1 MYRAIAALKVFCGI
15 SSTAAHREALDR
27 ARALLT
33 PLGAQVIDVR
43 IGRKRLEVDLKS
55 DLDPRIVSEALRS
68 WAELEYLSVLGPTIE
83 LDEAEALSR
92 AIRLFNDERFWEA
105 HEVLEGLWR
114 AQVGP
119 EKEVLSGLIK
129 LSAAYVHLQ
138 KGRPDRYMGLLRAS
152 LKHLTASGLEEYRS
166 IHVSQ
171 LRNVVSEI
179 LGLGEPRYITLPETS
194 FYRGRPQSGENDDLP
209 GRQG

>member
-1 MYRAIAALKVFCGI
+1 MYRAIAALKVLYST
-15 SSTAAHREALDR
+15 SSVAAHREALNR

-33 PLGAQVIDVR
+33 PLGVQVIDVR

-55 DLDPRIVSEALRS
+55 GLDPNIVSEALRS
-68 WAELEYLSVLGPTIE
+68 WAELEYLSVLGPPTE

-92 AIRLFNDERFWEA
+92 AIRLFNEERFWEA
-105 HEVLEGLWR
+105 HEVLEGPWR

-152 LKHLTASGLEEYRS
+152 LKHLTASGLEEYRG
-166 IHVSQ
+166 IDVRR
-171 LRNVVSEI
+171 LRNIVSEI
-179 LGLGEPRYITLPETS
+179 LRLGEPRYITLPATRI
-194 FYRGRPQSGENDDLP
+194 YRGQPQSGENDDLS